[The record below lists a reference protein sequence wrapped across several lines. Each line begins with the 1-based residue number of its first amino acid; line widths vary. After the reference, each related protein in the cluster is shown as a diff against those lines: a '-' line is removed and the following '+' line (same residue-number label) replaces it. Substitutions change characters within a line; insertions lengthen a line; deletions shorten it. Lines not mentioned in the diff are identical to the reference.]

1 LLKFLKTSIKAP
13 MIAEVSKELDRLRD
27 LFYGLAEL
35 RDRLRGDWPWPLPDA
50 DAKPLGHCPM
60 ADTALSRPP
69 WSSGTWSQRRFTD
82 SCWSSPG
89 GSRGAA

>member
-1 LLKFLKTSIKAP
+1 
-13 MIAEVSKELDRLRD
+13 MMAEVSKELERLRD

-35 RDRLRGDWPWPLPDA
+35 RDRLRGDGATWPWSPPDA

-60 ADTALSRPP
+60 ADTALSTPP
-69 WSSGTWSQRRFTD
+69 WSSGTWSQRLFTD